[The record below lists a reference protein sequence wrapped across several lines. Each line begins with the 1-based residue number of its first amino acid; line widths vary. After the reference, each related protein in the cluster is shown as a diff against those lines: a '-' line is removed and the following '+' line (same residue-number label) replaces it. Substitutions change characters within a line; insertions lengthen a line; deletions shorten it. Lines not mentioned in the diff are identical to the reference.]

1 MTTKNFDD
9 VLTTTRD
16 ARGVVTL
23 TLNDPARFNALGA
36 EMLSALQQA
45 LDDAGR
51 DESVRVVVL
60 AAAGKAF
67 CAGHNLKDMA
77 ANPELAY
84 YQKLF
89 AQCSRMMLTIHKLP
103 VPVIAR
109 VQGMATA
116 AGCQLVAQCDLAVAA
131 DSASFATSGIHYGLF
146 CATPS
151 VPLVRNVPAKRAMEM
166 LLTGD
171 FIDAPTAL
179 AQGLLNR
186 VVPAD
191 ALDAEVEK
199 LVESI
204 LQKPRVAVAMGKAL
218 VYQQREL
225 GIDAAYQLAG
235 QTMATTETPM
245 LEDVGRWAE
254 AFLRPTVLVE
264 FAALAACLGLAWLLV
279 SLLQR
284 GLHRG
289 DPRSILFGT
298 RIVDGAL
305 FPLALLCL
313 AYVART
319 VLLQWVPLAVFK
331 VAVPVLVSLVVIRI
345 GVKVLQVAYPDA
357 AWVRPIERSI
367 SWLAWLGM
375 VLWVTGLLPL
385 VLEE

>member
-1 MTTKNFDD
+1 MTISNADG
-9 VLTTTRD
+9 LLLLITRD

-23 TLNDPARFNALGA
+23 TLNDPARFNALGS
-36 EMLSALQQA
+36 EMLTALQEA
-45 LDDAGR
+45 LDAAGR

-77 ANPELAY
+77 ANPDLAY

-89 AQCSRMMLTIHKLP
+89 AQCSRVMLSIHKLP

-179 AQGLLNR
+179 AQGRVNR
-186 VVPAD
+186 VVSAE
-191 ALDAEVEK
+191 ALDAEVEQ
-199 LVESI
+199 LVQSI
-204 LQKPRVAVAMGKAL
+204 VQKPRAAVALGKAL

-235 QTMATTETPM
+235 QAMAVNMMDEAAQEGARAFAEKRSP
-245 LEDVGRWAE
+245 RWK
-254 AFLRPTVLVE
+254 
-264 FAALAACLGLAWLLV
+264 
-279 SLLQR
+279 
-284 GLHRG
+284 H
-289 DPRSILFGT
+289 
-298 RIVDGAL
+298 
-305 FPLALLCL
+305 
-313 AYVART
+313 
-319 VLLQWVPLAVFK
+319 
-331 VAVPVLVSLVVIRI
+331 
-345 GVKVLQVAYPDA
+345 
-357 AWVRPIERSI
+357 
-367 SWLAWLGM
+367 
-375 VLWVTGLLPL
+375 
-385 VLEE
+385 